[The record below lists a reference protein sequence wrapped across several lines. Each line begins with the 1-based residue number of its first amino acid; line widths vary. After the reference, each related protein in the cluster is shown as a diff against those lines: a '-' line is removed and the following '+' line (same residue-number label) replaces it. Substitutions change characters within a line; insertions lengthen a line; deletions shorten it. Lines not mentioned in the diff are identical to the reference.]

1 MGRVVSYVEERERIF
16 ERWVSEVEQLVDR
29 QLDRDQA
36 FEAWANGYSAAEYA
50 AEVSGDELGS
60 R

>member
-36 FEAWANGYSAAEYA
+36 FEAWANTTT
-50 AEVSGDELGS
+50 
-60 R
+60 

>member
-1 MGRVVSYVEERERIF
+1 VSYVEERERIF